1 MNHNCRL
8 IGLAGGIGSGKSVIS
23 RVLRQKGYQVYD
35 CDTRARYLMENS
47 QIIKSRIRDEISADV
62 TDGALPIDRR
72 RLAEIVFH
80 DKKMLKCLNAIVHG
94 VVRDDVRRTV
104 ESTLEKILFVEA
116 AVMAQSGLADIC
128 DEIWIVEA
136 PVQQR
141 IERVMTR
148 DSINRDAVDARIKS
162 QEEEAELLSSYGAKL
177 KVVRNDSIHSLLL
190 QLDELL
196 KRA

>member
-23 RVLRQKGYQVYD
+23 RILRQKGYQVYD

-62 TDGALPIDRR
+62 TDGSLPINRR

-80 DKKMLKCLNAIVHG
+80 DKKMLKYLNAIVHG

-141 IERVMTR
+141 IERVMAR
-148 DSINRDAVDARIKS
+148 DAINRDAVDARIKS

>member
-8 IGLAGGIGSGKSVIS
+8 IGLAGGIGSGNSVIS
-23 RVLRQKGYQVYD
+23 RILRQKGYQVYD

-62 TDGALPIDRR
+62 TDGSLPIDRL

-141 IERVMTR
+141 IERVMAR
-148 DSINRDAVDARIKS
+148 DAINRDAVDARIKS

>member
-23 RVLRQKGYQVYD
+23 RILRQKGYQVYD

-62 TDGALPIDRR
+62 TDGSLPINRR

-80 DKKMLKCLNAIVHG
+80 DKKMLNCLNAIVHG

-141 IERVMTR
+141 IERVMAR
-148 DSINRDAVDARIKS
+148 DAINRDAVDARIKS
-162 QEEEAELLSSYGAKL
+162 QEEEAELLISYGAKL

>member
-23 RVLRQKGYQVYD
+23 RILRQKGYQVYD

-62 TDGALPIDRR
+62 TDGSLPIDRC

-94 VVRDDVRRTV
+94 GVRDDVRRTV

-177 KVVRNDSIHSLLL
+177 KVVRNDSAHSLLL
-190 QLDELL
+190 QLEELL

>member
-23 RVLRQKGYQVYD
+23 RILRQKGYQVYD

-62 TDGALPIDRR
+62 TDGSLPIDRR

>member
-1 MNHNCRL
+1 M
-8 IGLAGGIGSGKSVIS
+8 IS
-23 RVLRQKGYQVYD
+23 RILRQKGYQVYD

-62 TDGALPIDRR
+62 TDGSLPPDRR

-141 IERVMTR
+141 IERVMAR

-177 KVVRNDSIHSLLL
+177 KVVRNDSAHSLLL

>member
-162 QEEEAELLSSYGAKL
+162 QEEEADLLSSYGAKL

>member
-23 RVLRQKGYQVYD
+23 RILRQKGYQVYD

-62 TDGALPIDRR
+62 TDGSLPPDRR

-104 ESTLEKILFVEA
+104 ESMLEKILFVEA

-141 IERVMTR
+141 IERVMVR

>member
-1 MNHNCRL
+1 MNHICRL

-62 TDGALPIDRR
+62 TDGSLPIDRL

-148 DSINRDAVDARIKS
+148 DAINRDAVDARIKS

-190 QLDELL
+190 QLEELL

>member
-23 RVLRQKGYQVYD
+23 RILRQKGYQVYD

-62 TDGALPIDRR
+62 TDGSLPIDRL

-80 DKKMLKCLNAIVHG
+80 DKKMLNCLNAIVHG

-162 QEEEAELLSSYGAKL
+162 QEEEAELLISYGAKL

>member
-23 RVLRQKGYQVYD
+23 RILRQKGYQVYD

-62 TDGALPIDRR
+62 TDGSLPIDRR
-72 RLAEIVFH
+72 CLAEIVFH

-141 IERVMTR
+141 IERVMAR

>member
-23 RVLRQKGYQVYD
+23 RILRQKGYQVYD

-62 TDGALPIDRR
+62 TDGSLPIDRR

-80 DKKMLKCLNAIVHG
+80 DKKMLKCLNEIVHG

-162 QEEEAELLSSYGAKL
+162 QEEEAELLISYGAKL

>member
-1 MNHNCRL
+1 M
-8 IGLAGGIGSGKSVIS
+8 AGGIGSGKSVIS
-23 RVLRQKGYQVYD
+23 RILRQKGYQVYD

-62 TDGALPIDRR
+62 TDGSLPPDRR

-104 ESTLEKILFVEA
+104 ESMLEKILFVEA

-141 IERVMTR
+141 IERVMVR

>member
-23 RVLRQKGYQVYD
+23 RILRQKGYQVYD

-62 TDGALPIDRR
+62 TDGSLPIDRL

-80 DKKMLKCLNAIVHG
+80 DKKMLKCLTAIVHG

-141 IERVMTR
+141 IERVMAR
-148 DSINRDAVDARIKS
+148 DAINRDAVDARIKS

>member
-23 RVLRQKGYQVYD
+23 RILRQKGCQVYD

-62 TDGALPIDRR
+62 TDGSLPINRR

-141 IERVMTR
+141 IERVMAR
-148 DSINRDAVDARIKS
+148 DAINRDAVDARIKS

>member
-23 RVLRQKGYQVYD
+23 RILRQKGYQVYD

-62 TDGALPIDRR
+62 TDGSLPINRR

-141 IERVMTR
+141 IERVMAR
-148 DSINRDAVDARIKS
+148 DAINRDAVDARIKS

>member
-23 RVLRQKGYQVYD
+23 RILRQKGYQVYD

-62 TDGALPIDRR
+62 TDGSLPIDRL

-141 IERVMTR
+141 IERVMAR
-148 DSINRDAVDARIKS
+148 DAINRDAVDARIKS